1 MIMTKLLVS
10 DDNPNGAKL
19 EDIIR
24 ILRNDIIARCN
35 VSVATHERETEK
47 VVANNMRILNLLTE
61 CIDLAE
67 ASTDILVQAYGVE
80 QAAKGIARRP
90 EAVQNDAA

>member
-1 MIMTKLLVS
+1 MTKLLVS

-35 VSVATHERETEK
+35 VSAAVHEKEAEK
-47 VVANNMRILNLLTE
+47 VIANNMRILNLLTE
-61 CIDLAE
+61 CIEMAE
-67 ASTDILVQAYGVE
+67 ASTDILVQVYGVE
-80 QAAKGIARRP
+80 QAAKGIPRKPA
-90 EAVQNDAA
+90 DAKEVA